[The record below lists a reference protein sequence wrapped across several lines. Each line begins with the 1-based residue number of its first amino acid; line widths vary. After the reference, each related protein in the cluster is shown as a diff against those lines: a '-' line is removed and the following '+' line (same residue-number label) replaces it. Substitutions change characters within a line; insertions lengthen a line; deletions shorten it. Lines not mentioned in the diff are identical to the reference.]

1 MFIFDHDGLGKYC
14 RCPQLDALHSRNED
28 KGVLLLG
35 EGHMPPDQ
43 LGHNISH
50 ESQSVEGS
58 GPGHLTQLDAGQGRA
73 HPSEA
78 LKAAG
83 AASGHRALQS
93 AQTPLHAY

>member
-1 MFIFDHDGLGKYC
+1 
-14 RCPQLDALHSRNED
+14 
-28 KGVLLLG
+28 
-35 EGHMPPDQ
+35 MPPDQ
-43 LGHNISH
+43 LSHNISY

-78 LKAAG
+78 LKAAE